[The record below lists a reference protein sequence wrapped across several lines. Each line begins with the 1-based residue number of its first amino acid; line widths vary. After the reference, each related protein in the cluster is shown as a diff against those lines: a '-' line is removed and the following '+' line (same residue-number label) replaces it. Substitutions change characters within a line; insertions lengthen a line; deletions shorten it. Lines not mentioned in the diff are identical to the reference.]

1 MQSLTKKQIQQI
13 YNKKQIYNKY
23 FFGCN
28 DIPNITWN
36 TLIQKKN
43 NNTCYICEIQ
53 IELSSL
59 YFYLLNLDSYCQAT
73 SQ

>member
-23 FFGCN
+23 FFEH
-28 DIPNITWN
+28 DIPNIAWN
-36 TLIQKKN
+36 ILIQKKN

-59 YFYLLNLDSYCQAT
+59 YFSLLNLDPYCQAT